1 MEYRKSNIFIRGKK
15 KVYSKLL
22 PVLAAICVCSFPVS
36 AAYAS
41 DAADAAETDTTNA
54 DTTNTDVQA
63 PEAEDVNLQSEIV
76 QPDNLNQNGY
86 DVIYLIDNS
95 RSVWSQQD
103 ARNKAFRGIS
113 NLAVGSD
120 VKVGVVYFADHVYE
134 DYTKGLTSMETED
147 GCKEVLNALNMTA
160 QDENNI
166 DTNIGNALEAAIK
179 MYDGQDSSRQ
189 RIVVLF
195 SDGINEN
202 FAQEEDYTKKA
213 NKKTKKMAQKLKE
226 MNIPLYCVYLQQD
239 RNDEKYLK
247 ELVNYF
253 SDEEDYTGSRFS
265 KVEASEISSL
275 LPTFTQVFYAM
286 QNNMRYR
293 ELNLDSTGTTTFYVP
308 SLGIKKMNIYVNMN
322 TDTEIGVQGDSGEHS
337 WYEVDGSFFT
347 YDNPKPGEW
356 WFRVKND
363 NLSQVYGTITYYADL
378 SASAELIPVSKD
390 DDATVA
396 DQYRLKV
403 HFYDESGKEISLDAM
418 ADVTVTLDY
427 TGEDGT
433 VNTMPIDMD
442 VKEGMAVSKP
452 FGVSGYGNY
461 SYNINLG
468 YEDVIDLDYTIGGIA
483 LTKSAPITTDI
494 TDGKFEAEKMED
506 GRFQF
511 AVKESELWKDPEG
524 EEVKIQ
530 GIAQIN
536 AANPVICIQHNGYV
550 YIVAEK
556 ASDVEFSMDL
566 KDTSGMTAV
575 VSIKGKITDLGAL
588 RMQKKL
594 LEAIGT
600 LALVVIVFKIFRKS
614 NRKRKIQKSFEEFE
628 ELEKEIK
635 DIARKCGQMLNGEL
649 NKQKDLME
657 GCLYGVPSGGMPGI
671 TEMSQEL
678 NDDLR
683 NLLGVEK
690 YMEPDFCEKIF
701 AGVDQWRADLRE
713 ALSATLNLKEQE
725 QKLRNLN
732 PKDRKKMSDRKVLRE
747 IQSLTKKAAPNLG
760 KVKTVQDNLKKK
772 TEEVKKSLEEIG
784 KTGGQLAEL
793 TLNKIKCRLTVK
805 EISCCPNVMGVMNAC
820 GFDGKYNR
828 SCYGLGEVE
837 LIGMKNL
844 TLGDKVDSLD
854 IYVYGYEEDQLAAGG
869 AGVRLKGFRNFII
882 EDNDPEAETKA
893 MQTDKAVLLA
903 GHTYTLTV
911 DTRIGMVQM
920 KLIVKRG

>member
-1 MEYRKSNIFIRGKK
+1 MEHRRSNIFIRGKK
-15 KVYSKLL
+15 KVYSRLL

-36 AAYAS
+36 AVYAS
-41 DAADAAETDTTNA
+41 DAADAAETDM
-54 DTTNTDVQA
+54 TNTDAQT

-120 VKVGVVYFADHVYE
+120 IKIGVVYFADHVYE

-166 DTNIGNALEAAIK
+166 DTNIGNALETAIK

-247 ELVNYF
+247 KLVNYF

-337 WYEVDGSFFT
+337 WYEVDGTFFT
-347 YDNPKPGEW
+347 YNDPKPGEW

-363 NLSQVYGTITYYADL
+363 DLSQVYGTITYYADL
-378 SASAELIPVSKD
+378 SASAELIPVSTD
-390 DDATVA
+390 EDATVA
-396 DQYRLKV
+396 DQYRLRV
-403 HFYDESGKEISLDAM
+403 HFYDENGKEVSLDAM
-418 ADVTVTLDY
+418 ADVTVTLNY

-452 FGVSGYGNY
+452 FGVSGYGSY

-468 YEDVIDLDYTIGGIA
+468 YEDVIELNYTIGGIA

-494 TDGKFEAEKMED
+494 TDGMFEAEKTKE
-506 GRFQF
+506 GGYQF
-511 AVKESELWKDPEG
+511 AVKESKLWKDPEG

-536 AANPVICIQHNGYV
+536 GANPVTCEQRDGYV
-550 YIVAEK
+550 YITAEK

-566 KDTSGMTAV
+566 EDTSGMTAV
-575 VSIKGKITDLGAL
+575 VGIKGKITDLGAV

-594 LEAIGT
+594 LEAAGA
-600 LALVVIVFKIFRKS
+600 LVLVVIVLKIFRKS

-628 ELEKEIK
+628 ELEKEIE
-635 DIARKCGQMLNGEL
+635 DIAGECGKVLNGEL
-649 NKQKDLME
+649 NRQKEQME
-657 GCLYGVPSGGMPGI
+657 RYLYGVSSARISVPGI
-671 TEMSQEL
+671 IEMSQEL

-683 NLLGVEK
+683 SFLGAEK
-690 YMEPDFCEKIF
+690 YMESDFCEKIF
-701 AGVDQWRADLRE
+701 AGVDQWRADLKE
-713 ALSATLNLKEQE
+713 ALSATLSLKEQE

-747 IQSLTKKAAPNLG
+747 IQSLTKKTAPNLG
-760 KVKTVQDNLKKK
+760 KVKTAQDNLKKK

-784 KTGGQLAEL
+784 KTGDQLAEL

-844 TLGDKVDSLD
+844 TLGDMVDPLD

-869 AGVRLKGFRNFII
+869 AGVRLKGFRKFII